1 MATPGPS
8 LISGFNHEEDPMA
21 QTTDRIFGFDGLRQ
35 AKNWRGKVF
44 HRGFTHFDGRGP
56 MTSDTPSIPELTTE
70 RLTLRAMRL
79 EDVGLLSLYSSDPR
93 VAHMTTSIPN
103 PNPPEMVEA
112 FVRSTWRADR
122 DETTWAIDASR
133 GYGASVIGAI
143 ALRDEGS
150 VGYWV
155 APFFWGL
162 GLATEALGAVV
173 SHADSHLR
181 GGLSSQV
188 FKGNPAS
195 RRVLE
200 KQGFKVTGEGSAF
213 VLSRDTTVP
222 TWQLNRPDPASEAR
236 RRALVLIDGGGDG

>member
-1 MATPGPS
+1 
-8 LISGFNHEEDPMA
+8 MA
-21 QTTDRIFGFDGLRQ
+21 QTTDRIFGTDSLHQG
-35 AKNWRGKVF
+35 KTTWRGKTR
-44 HRGFTHFDGRGP
+44 HRGFVNFDGREP
-56 MTSDTPSIPELTTE
+56 MIAETKSPDLSTD

-93 VAHMTTSIPN
+93 VAHMTTRIPH

-112 FVRSTWRADR
+112 FIRSTWNPESG
-122 DETTWAIDASR
+122 ETTWAIDATK

-143 ALRDEGS
+143 ALREDGG

-162 GLATEALGAVV
+162 GLASEALTAVV
-173 SHADSHLR
+173 AHADAGRQGVLKSE
-181 GGLSSQV
+181 V

-200 KQGFKVTGEGSAF
+200 KQGFKVVADSTAH

-222 TWQLNRPDPASEAR
+222 TWLLERLDPAAEAR
-236 RRALVLIDGGGDG
+236 RRALVLIDGGGDA